1 MNIIKKAAIG
11 AIASILLPVAAMA
24 EGNLHA
30 GPLEFHPFL
39 QLREAYSNNIYTT
52 PNLKKPDWYTNT
64 VAGLRLDLPF
74 REHRAQ
80 AGYSAEFRRYAK
92 YDSENTTD
100 HHANGLLDFKFG
112 RRLGLTLTDVY
123 AKGHEGRGESSTGF
137 IERYETNAAAASASY
152 ALADIS
158 KVQLD
163 YTRISWDY
171 KESGFRNRNEDLV
184 SAYIYLRFLPKTS
197 GFIEYDHKY
206 IDYNANNSNLN
217 SMEDSGSLGLKWE
230 ATETSTG
237 TVKAGFVQKN
247 FSNTANKDF
256 KTWTASADV
265 NHEFTDFSGFSLGA
279 YRMVNET
286 TLTGNRYIV
295 STGGNLELRHKFF
308 TKFTGI
314 VTAAIANDRFSDTQS
329 GVGPVRKDT
338 TVSGGA
344 GLKYAMRD
352 WLNAGLDYT
361 HKDKNSNNNAS
372 DYEENIYGVN
382 INFEL

>member
-11 AIASILLPVAAMA
+11 VIASILLPAAAMA

-39 QLREAYSNNIYTT
+39 RLREAYSNNIYTT
-52 PNLKKPDWYTNT
+52 PNKKKPDWYTNT
-64 VAGLRLDLPF
+64 VAGLRLEMPF

-80 AGYSAEFRRYAK
+80 VGYSAEFMRYAK

-112 RRLGLTLTDVY
+112 SRLGLNLTDVY
-123 AKGHEGRGESSTGF
+123 AKGHEARGASSTGF
-137 IERYETNAAAASASY
+137 IERYETNAAKATASY

-163 YTRISWDY
+163 YTRTNWDY
-171 KESGFRNRNEDLV
+171 KRSGFRNRNEDIV
-184 SAYIYLRFLPKTS
+184 SAYVYLKFLPKTS

-206 IDYNANNSNLN
+206 FDYNNDNSNMN

-230 ATETSTG
+230 ITETSTG
-237 TVKAGFVQKN
+237 TVKAGLVQKN

-256 KTWTASADV
+256 KTWTASADI
-265 NHEFTDFSGFSLGA
+265 NHDFTDFTGLSLGA

-295 STGGNLELRHKFF
+295 STGGSLGLRHKFL
-308 TKFTGI
+308 TRFTGAAN
-314 VTAAIANDRFSDTQS
+314 AAISNDRFSDTQS

-338 TVSGGA
+338 TVVGGA
-344 GLKYAMRD
+344 GLTGTRC
-352 WLNAGLDYT
+352 GT
-361 HKDKNSNNNAS
+361 
-372 DYEENIYGVN
+372 G
-382 INFEL
+382 